1 MSSYAGSSG
10 SRPQDIAGS
19 LRLLAWLAAA
29 VLLIFADAR
38 NSWLDEVRS
47 HANLLVQPLWKLAGM
62 PAQLGQTVRSDAVTR
77 AQLARDNEVLRN
89 ALLISGARVAR
100 LEAVEAENARLRA
113 MLGVVEKG
121 DMDVQLAPILNID
134 LDPTRQRLMLDA
146 GSRQGIRRGQT
157 VIDAGGLLGQV
168 IEVQPGTATVL
179 LLTDPDHAVPVE
191 VARNGIR
198 LVAYGHGDHISLG
211 NIPRTADVQVGDLVQ
226 TSGIGGRFPAGFPVG
241 TVERLQPDDSR
252 AFLVGDLK
260 PAAELDRGREVL
272 LLREVRGHLNPA
284 SPAAEAGA
292 DAAVD
297 PPASPTPAANAASP
311 TSPPSAT
318 ANSASNAAEPNR

>member
-1 MSSYAGSSG
+1 M
-10 SRPQDIAGS
+10 
-19 LRLLAWLAAA
+19 RLLAWLAAA

-38 NSWLDEVRS
+38 NSWLDDVRS
-47 HANLLVQPLWKLAGM
+47 HVNLLVQPLWKLAGM
-62 PAQLGQTVRSDAVTR
+62 PAQLGQTMRSDAVTR
-77 AQLARDNEVLRN
+77 AQLTRDNEVLRN

-100 LEAVEAENARLRA
+100 LEAAEAENARLRA
-113 MLGVVEKG
+113 MLGMVKKG

-134 LDPTRQRLMLDA
+134 LDPTRQRLILDA
-146 GSRQGIRRGQT
+146 GSRQGIRTGQT

-191 VARNGIR
+191 VARNGAR
-198 LVAYGHGDHISLG
+198 LVAYGHGDHVSLG

-241 TVERLQPDDSR
+241 TVERLKPDDSR

-260 PAAELDRGREVL
+260 PAAELNRGREVL
-272 LLREVRGHLNPA
+272 LLRELRGRLNPA
-284 SPAAEAGA
+284 PPAAEAATGDA
-292 DAAVD
+292 TTAGAAV
-297 PPASPTPAANAASP
+297 PPSPAPVGNAAS
-311 TSPPSAT
+311 SSSAGIAP
-318 ANSASNAAEPNR
+318 ANAEPNR